1 MKLKLFALG
10 GLCLVGW
17 ALSACQASAFGV
29 FPHCFHKNYSVIV
42 CRPYNAFTP
51 ICCGN
56 VVCDGCCPSPYC
68 GGPSCQLPIQN
79 CFAPACGG
87 LTYGPNSF
95 VPYAVSQPQMMQTP
109 AIPTQNAPS
118 FTPPP
123 PLPNTVY
130 NQTSMGYPAQG
141 MVPVQ
146 PASYYPPQY
155 PTYPTN
161 FYPVNNYPMVPPMPM
176 QVPSYWYG
184 Q

>member
-1 MKLKLFALG
+1 MF
-10 GLCLVGW
+10 
-17 ALSACQASAFGV
+17 
-29 FPHCFHKNYSVIV
+29 
-42 CRPYNAFTP
+42 
-51 ICCGN
+51 
-56 VVCDGCCPSPYC
+56 CDGCCSPCPYNC
-68 GGPSCQLPIQN
+68 GPTCPLPIQS
-79 CFAPACGG
+79 CFPSCAGNFNQGAF
-87 LTYGPNSF
+87 L
-95 VPYAVSQPQMMQTP
+95 PYALNQMPAMQAP
-109 AIPTQNAPS
+109 AIPTQNTPT

-130 NQTSMGYPAQG
+130 NQMPMGYPGAG

-161 FYPVNNYPMVPPMPM
+161 YYPMPSYPM